1 MTKNKEISDILG
13 KIADILELKDE
24 NVFKIRAYRK
34 ASKTIM
40 ELSEDISEIE
50 KRGELNKM
58 EGIGKGLSEKIQEYL
73 ANEKIEEY
81 QELILEIPEGVIE
94 LLEIQNLGP
103 RTLYEIYKKF
113 KIQNLNDLEKLIEDG
128 KLLELPGMGDKKIEN
143 IKTGIFFYKAG
154 KKRIS
159 IGIALPLAEEISEL
173 VKDKAENLSISGS
186 LRRMQDTVGDIDILV
201 ASNERG
207 KVIDAFVGSPLVKK
221 ILAKGDTKASI
232 IIKTNDLQVDL
243 RVVGID
249 SYGAALQYFTGSVA
263 HNIKVRKLAK
273 EKGLK
278 INEYGVFKGE
288 EYIAGANE
296 KEIYSLLGLSWIP
309 PELREDRGE
318 IEASAKGLLPNF
330 IELVD
335 IKGEL
340 HTHSNY
346 SDGINDIKTIA
357 LEAKKIG
364 YKYIGIADHSKSSR
378 IAGGMS
384 EESLKKRNEEIDIV
398 QSEVSDIKI
407 LKGIEVDILSEGQ
420 LDYPDE
426 ILEKLDYVIAAIHQ
440 GFSKNVGMRMKKAMD
455 NHLVDVIAHPTG
467 RLLSGRKGYEVDIDE
482 IIEYAAE
489 KNVALE
495 INSSFDRLD
504 LNDLNI
510 LKGKSVGAKFL
521 ISTDLHRIKMFKEIR
536 YGVGLARRGWLE
548 RSDVINTYGWD
559 VIPLKRRMG

>member
-50 KRGELNKM
+50 KRGELNKI

-143 IKTGIFFYKAG
+143 IKTGIFFYKTG

-273 EKGLK
+273 DKGLK

>member
-1 MTKNKEISDILG
+1 
-13 KIADILELKDE
+13 
-24 NVFKIRAYRK
+24 
-34 ASKTIM
+34 
-40 ELSEDISEIE
+40 
-50 KRGELNKM
+50 
-58 EGIGKGLSEKIQEYL
+58 
-73 ANEKIEEY
+73 
-81 QELILEIPEGVIE
+81 
-94 LLEIQNLGP
+94 
-103 RTLYEIYKKF
+103 LYEIYKKF